1 MSKALMKSLDLDL
14 PALAQILRSK
24 GRKGDTILAHI
35 TPKEAA
41 LLKRRG
47 GSGTKNPA
55 TGLPEYDDGEDYGG
69 SGISYSPQTFDYSAF
84 SSPLSS
90 APDQG
95 TGLQLPQANVSDQGQ
110 ITYDQ
115 PLGLDVPADQSLRA
129 QYISTPD
136 IVTGTPQD
144 VSQNQALQSQ
154 INQDLSGYTG
164 GGTTDTSGGAGGGDK
179 GFNANSLLS
188 ALGGIGGLARMG
200 AGAGT
205 AALGAQAAQKAAAQ
219 GQDVVNQIQALA
231 PQTQAR
237 GVTAANQLGTITQPG
252 PAGFGTGVAGKVR
265 ELAAPLTASI
275 TAAGAPLK
283 TAGTELMSQS
293 ESGALT
299 PGQLTALRA
308 LQAQNQ
314 QGIANRGGVGAQQA
328 GASESAFIADQLQK
342 DYQQG
347 LQEYT
352 QGAQYDVAAAN
363 FQRAVDNYAAQLEVT
378 GINTALTEAN
388 LSDGYVINALNVGLQ
403 NDRLL
408 AQSLQQFYSQVAQAT
423 FGSSA
428 MLQQPKYNTST
439 GQLIQRYD
447 PNTGEALA

>member
-55 TGLPEYDDGEDYGG
+55 TGLPEYDNEYDSGGFDTTGYTDSGNVQSAQQAFGGQDYNSFFDTGASSTASAG
-69 SGISYSPQTFDYSAF
+69 DNSGTTFNTPSSLALDRSA
-84 SSPLSS
+84 
-90 APDQG
+90 
-95 TGLQLPQANVSDQGQ
+95 Q
-110 ITYDQ
+110 I
-115 PLGLDVPADQSLRA
+115 ADQSG
-129 QYISTPD
+129 TGGFD
-136 IVTGTPQD
+136 VTGYTP
-144 VSQNQALQSQ
+144 
-154 INQDLSGYTG
+154 SGATQTPAEAAPGYDYGAQGVNAQTG
-164 GGTTDTSGGAGGGDK
+164 GGGSPDK
-179 GFNANSLLS
+179 GFNLNSLLS
-188 ALGGIGGLARMG
+188 ALGGVGGLTRMAG
-200 AGAGT
+200 GAGT
-205 AALGAQAAQKAAAQ
+205 AALGAQAGKTAAAQ

-237 GVTAANQLGTITQPG
+237 GVAAANQLGTITQPG

-293 ESGALT
+293 QSGALT

-363 FQRAVDNYAAQLEVT
+363 FQKAVDNYAAQLEVS

-408 AQSLQQFYSQVAQAT
+408 AQSLQQFYSQIAQAT
-423 FGSSA
+423 FGSTA
-428 MLQQPKYNTST
+428 MQQTPKYNTST

-447 PNTGEALA
+447 PNTGDALA

>member
-55 TGLPEYDDGEDYGG
+55 TGLPEYFDGEYDFSGTQSGNADTYAFGG
-69 SGISYSPQTFDYSAF
+69 ESSFQGSSYQDPFQASTNAYFPPEQPDT
-84 SSPLSS
+84 
-90 APDQG
+90 APIG
-95 TGLQLPQANVSDQGQ
+95 TYASDPVSDTPPQYDEAQMQKAMAGQ
-110 ITYDQ
+110 LT
-115 PLGLDVPADQSLRA
+115 PA
-129 QYISTPD
+129 
-136 IVTGTPQD
+136 
-144 VSQNQALQSQ
+144 
-154 INQDLSGYTG
+154 
-164 GGTTDTSGGAGGGDK
+164 TTDTSGGGGGDK
-179 GFNANSLLS
+179 GFNVNSLLS
-188 ALGGIGGLARMG
+188 ALGGVGGLARMG

-205 AALGAQAAQKAAAQ
+205 AAIGAQAAQKAAAQ

-293 ESGALT
+293 QSGALT

-363 FQRAVDNYAAQLEVT
+363 FQKAVDNYAAQLEVT

>member
-24 GRKGDTILAHI
+24 GRKSDTILAHI

-55 TGLPEYDDGEDYGG
+55 TGLPEYDNEYDSGGYQSGASDEYAFGGESSFQG
-69 SGISYSPQTFDYSAF
+69 SSFQDPFEPATNVYAPPIEPDTAPIGTYASDPVPETPPQYDEAQMQK
-84 SSPLSS
+84 
-90 APDQG
+90 AMAG
-95 TGLQLPQANVSDQGQ
+95 QLPSATTD
-110 ITYDQ
+110 T
-115 PLGLDVPADQSLRA
+115 
-129 QYISTPD
+129 
-136 IVTGTPQD
+136 
-144 VSQNQALQSQ
+144 
-154 INQDLSGYTG
+154 TG
-164 GGTTDTSGGAGGGDK
+164 GGGSPDK
-179 GFNANSLLS
+179 GFNLNSLLS
-188 ALGGIGGLARMG
+188 ALGGVGGLTRMAG
-200 AGAGT
+200 GAGT
-205 AALGAQAAQKAAAQ
+205 AALGAQAGKTAAAQ

-237 GVTAANQLGTITQPG
+237 GVAAANQLGTITQPG

-293 ESGALT
+293 QSGALT

-363 FQRAVDNYAAQLEVT
+363 FQKAVDNYAAQLEVS

-408 AQSLQQFYSQVAQAT
+408 AQSLQQFYSQIAQAT
-423 FGSSA
+423 FGSTA
-428 MLQQPKYNTST
+428 MQQTPKYNTST

-447 PNTGEALA
+447 PNTGDALA

>member
-47 GSGTKNPA
+47 GKGTKNPA
-55 TGLPEYDDGEDYGG
+55 TGLPEYFDGEDYGG
-69 SGISYSPQTFDYSAF
+69 YQSGASDEYAFGGESSFQGSSYLDPFEPETNVY
-84 SSPLSS
+84 
-90 APDQG
+90 APPIEPDTAPIG
-95 TGLQLPQANVSDQGQ
+95 TYASDPVTEAPAYDEAQMQQAIRGELP
-110 ITYDQ
+110 
-115 PLGLDVPADQSLRA
+115 
-129 QYISTPD
+129 
-136 IVTGTPQD
+136 TGTPD
-144 VSQNQALQSQ
+144 Y
-154 INQDLSGYTG
+154 SGPA
-164 GGTTDTSGGAGGGDK
+164 AGGGVSKD
-179 GFNANSLLS
+179 FSLKDLTS
-188 ALGGIGGLARMG
+188 ALGGIPGLLRAG

-205 AALGAQAAQKAAAQ
+205 AAIGAQAAQKAAQQ
-219 GQDVVNQIQALA
+219 GQAVVDQIQALA

-237 GVTAANQLGTITQPG
+237 GVAAANQLGSITQPG

-283 TAGTELMSQS
+283 TAGTELMSQAQ
-293 ESGALT
+293 SGALT
-299 PGQLTALRA
+299 PGQLVALRA

>member
-47 GSGTKNPA
+47 GKGTKNPA
-55 TGLPEYDDGEDYGG
+55 TGLPEFYDGEYDFGGAQGG
-69 SGISYSPQTFDYSAF
+69 SSDLYSFGGESSFGGASYEDPFQAATNVYAPPIEPTAPDF
-84 SSPLSS
+84 SQVDTSQQVQSTGMGDPSGQVFPGESTQQGASYEGDAPVPPIS
-90 APDQG
+90 AP
-95 TGLQLPQANVSDQGQ
+95 AA
-110 ITYDQ
+110 
-115 PLGLDVPADQSLRA
+115 PAAAPATKDS
-129 QYISTPD
+129 
-136 IVTGTPQD
+136 
-144 VSQNQALQSQ
+144 
-154 INQDLSGYTG
+154 
-164 GGTTDTSGGAGGGDK
+164 
-179 GFNANSLLS
+179 GFNLNNLLS
-188 ALGGIGGLARMG
+188 ALGGVGGLARMG

-205 AALGAQAAQKAAAQ
+205 AALGAQAAQKAAQQ
-219 GQDVVNQIQALA
+219 GQAVVDQIQALA

-237 GVTAANQLGTITQPG
+237 GVAAANQLGSITQPG

-283 TAGTELMSQS
+283 TAGTELMSQAQ
-293 ESGALT
+293 SGALT
-299 PGQLTALRA
+299 PGQLVALRA